1 MLVKSDIKRFVNM
14 KIRGLI
20 DKLNLEIDNFSEA
33 DLDLEIESITIHTKD
48 ENKGFKAYIIYEAIH
63 NNEATHKRK
72 DNLETFGYSF
82 EVGV

>member
-1 MLVKSDIKRFVNM
+1 VKISD
-14 KIRGLI
+14 LI
-20 DKLNLEIDNFSEA
+20 EKLNLEIDNLSVS
-33 DLDLEIESITIHTKD
+33 DLGLEIESLTIHTKD

-72 DNLETFGYSF
+72 DNLETLGYSF

>member
-1 MLVKSDIKRFVNM
+1 M
-14 KIRGLI
+14 KISDLI

-48 ENKGFKAYIIYEAIH
+48 ENKGIKAYIIDEAI
-63 NNEATHKRK
+63 HKRK
-72 DNLETFGYSF
+72 DNLETPGYSF